1 MNIKSNKNNNK
12 EKKGVKQIIDYEEN
26 NKLNGI
32 PNPNKIQSL
41 KIQDGKIKRKFRKNT
56 IS

>member
-12 EKKGVKQIIDYEEN
+12 EKKGVKQIIDDEEN

-32 PNPNKIQSL
+32 ANPNKIQSL
-41 KIQDGKIKRKFRKNT
+41 KIQYGKIKRKFRKNT